1 MRPSSRPIASVAAL
15 FFLTGMAAL
24 IYEVLWLKELGLL
37 FGNTSQAMAA
47 TLTAFFSGLAAG
59 SHYWGRKVAAYREPL
74 KLYAGLEAAV
84 AVCAAGYFLLLAAYG
99 RLYPWVFD
107 CCGNH
112 AGLFTGV
119 KFALSLTILFPPAF
133 FMGGTL
139 PVLSHFAAPNK
150 DDLGRNTA
158 LLYGVNTLGA
168 VAGALLAGFYLP
180 VWLGFK
186 ASYGL
191 AMAISLMVA
200 AGAVVLSKPQAVQS
214 QASIERGGI
223 AAFRPL
229 AVIAFMSGLSML
241 ALQVLWGKMFAQVLQ
256 NSVYTFALILSV
268 FLVCLALSGF
278 LARWLMA
285 VRFDAGQLLFGA
297 LMAGGL
303 LVNLGPFVFLAW
315 TDELHYIGSDAG
327 WYAYLLQI
335 AAPAALIMGP
345 PLLLLG
351 MALPLSIR
359 LAQNYGPSGGM
370 LVGQLVGINT
380 LGAIAGSIIAGFLIL
395 EWMGLWAGIRLVA
408 VLYFLTA
415 ACWLSRTTETTSNG
429 RQPGRPDN
437 PQSFRSDWNQ
447 RGGLHLPAIGILL
460 AVSVLDTGSLPLVRV
475 DPVNEEESLL
485 EFWESSAGTVAVIRR
500 GEHLK
505 IKVNNHYTLGGTG
518 SFELEQLTGSL
529 PVALHREPRSVY
541 VLGLGTGIT
550 AGGVLKHPI
559 RNLTVTELLK
569 DVVAASDKYFGAYT
583 NGLFYDPR
591 VRVLHEDG
599 RNYLRGAREAFDVM
613 IGDLF
618 VPWEAGTGSLYSLEH
633 FKTVAERLNE
643 NGLFMQWLPAYQLS
657 PVEFDVIARTF
668 LEVFPYATVWR
679 ADFGALRPVL
689 GLLGSKSNQDFAAL
703 SAARHQKLLLHFA
716 GDLVSIRSRF
726 EQARLNTDDR
736 PVIEFS
742 APVSQRSIKT
752 GRQEWLSGAELIEL
766 MEALQPSVSD
776 YMIDLPE
783 PWKSWPQAGFSL
795 QKAQWLRYQGRLKEA
810 EQAMTNYRELLGEEE
825 H

>member
-1 MRPSSRPIASVAAL
+1 MRSSSRPLASVAAL
-15 FFLTGMAAL
+15 FFMTGMAAL

-37 FGNTSQAMAA
+37 FGNTSQAMAT
-47 TLTAFFSGLAAG
+47 TLTAFFLGLAAG
-59 SHYWGRKVAAYREPL
+59 SYYWGRKAAAYREPL
-74 KLYAGLEAAV
+74 KLYAGLEVAV
-84 AVCAAGYFLLLAAYG
+84 AVCAAGYFILLEAYG
-99 RLYPWVFD
+99 RIYPWVFD

-119 KFALSLTILFPPAF
+119 KFALSLTVLFPPAF

-139 PVLSHFAAPNK
+139 PVLSHFAAPNR

-180 VWLGFK
+180 VWLGFR

-191 AMAISLMVA
+191 AMAISLTVA
-200 AGAVVLSKPQAVQS
+200 AGAYVLSKPQTERSRAPVETG
-214 QASIERGGI
+214 SIV
-223 AAFRPL
+223 FRPL

-241 ALQVLWGKMFAQVLQ
+241 ALQVLWGRMFAQVLQ

-268 FLVCLALSGF
+268 FLICLALSGF

-285 VRFDAGQLLFGA
+285 VRFDAGKLLFGS
-297 LMAGGL
+297 LIAGGL
-303 LVNLGPFVFLAW
+303 LVNIGPFVFLAW
-315 TDELHYIGSDAG
+315 TDELHYIGSDVG

-335 AAPAALIMGP
+335 AAPAAVIMGP

-359 LAQNYGPSGGM
+359 LAQNHGPSGGA

-395 EWMGLWAGIRLVA
+395 EWMGLWAGIRLIA

-415 ACWLSRTTETTSNG
+415 AYWFSRTTEITSNY
-429 RQPGRPDN
+429 RQPGLSDS
-437 PQSFRSDWNQ
+437 QKLFRSDWWSQ
-447 RGGLHLPAIGILL
+447 RGGLYLPAIGILL
-460 AVSVLDTGSLPLVRV
+460 AVSAFDTGKLPLVKV

-518 SFELEQLTGSL
+518 SFKLEQLTGSL
-529 PVALHREPRSVY
+529 PVALHRKPRSVY
-541 VLGLGTGIT
+541 ILGLGTGIT
-550 AGGVLKHPI
+550 AGGVLEHPI
-559 RNLTVTELLK
+559 QSLTVTELLN

-599 RNYLRGAREAFDVM
+599 RNYLRGAREKFDVM

-633 FKTVAERLNE
+633 FRTVAERLNE

-657 PVEFDVIARTF
+657 QVEFDVIARTF

-703 SAARHQKLLLHFA
+703 SAERHQKLLLHFA

-736 PVIEFS
+736 PIIEFS

-752 GRQEWLSGAELIEL
+752 GRQEWLVGADLIEL

-776 YMIDLPE
+776 YMIDVPK
-783 PWKSWPQAGFSL
+783 PSKQWPQAGFNL

-810 EQAMTNYRELLGEEE
+810 EQAMANYRKLLGEEE
-825 H
+825 Q